1 MYKKLLRN
9 MASFKNL
16 NLTPR
21 AVRTIQAYIV
31 SRTDDETTRNTGTI
45 GKYDTIEL
53 YDTIKKFTG
62 IELEF
67 YKNEDGKIMLE
78 EITESGSRMV
88 EFQEAEEVS
97 EYLEHLTYLGLQG
110 KINNKKLSIVRDAE
124 SAEEKDIEF
133 RTGIRTGDRKVSVY
147 KQNEYILTNEEGQIE
162 ENPTTEALKRTV
174 ADSFSSMSITDLNRF
189 SKFEY
194 KKMISA
200 KYADVV
206 LTSKEMEALDFYKGS
221 RIYSN

>member
-1 MYKKLLRN
+1 MYKKIIQN
-9 MASFKNL
+9 VASFKNL
-16 NLTPR
+16 NLSPR
-21 AVRTIQAYIV
+21 AVRTIQAYIL
-31 SRTDDETTRNTGTI
+31 SKRNDSTTRENVPI

-67 YKNEDGKIMLE
+67 YKDEDGKIMLE
-78 EITESGSRMV
+78 ETTESGSRMV
-88 EFQEAEEVS
+88 EFQEAEDVS
-97 EYLEHLTYLGLQG
+97 KYLEHLTYLGLQG
-110 KINNKKLSIVRDAE
+110 KINNKKLSVVRNAE
-124 SAEEKDIEF
+124 SAEEKDI
-133 RTGIRTGDRKVSVY
+133 TLKTGDRKIVVY
-147 KQNEYILTNEEGQIE
+147 TKNEYTLTNEDGQTE

-174 ADSFSSMSITDLNRF
+174 ADSFSNMSISDLNKF

-206 LTSKEMEALDFYKGS
+206 LTTEEMEALDFYKRS

>member
-9 MASFKNL
+9 IASFKNL

-31 SRTDDETTRNTGTI
+31 SRTDDETKRNTGTI

-67 YKNEDGKIMLE
+67 YKDEDGKIMLE

-97 EYLEHLTYLGLQG
+97 KYLEHLTYLGLQG
-110 KINNKKLSIVRDAE
+110 KINNKKLSVVRDAK

-133 RTGIRTGDRKVSVY
+133 RTGNRKVSVY

-162 ENPTTEALKRTV
+162 ENPTIEALKRTV

-200 KYADVV
+200 KYADIV
-206 LTSKEMEALDFYKGS
+206 LTAKEMEALDFYKGS

>member
-9 MASFKNL
+9 VASFKNL

-67 YKNEDGKIMLE
+67 YKDEDGKIMLE

-88 EFQEAEEVS
+88 AFQETEEVS
-97 EYLEHLTYLGLQG
+97 KYLEHLTYLGLQG
-110 KINNKKLSIVRDAE
+110 KINNKKLSVVRDAK
-124 SAEEKDIEF
+124 SAEEKDITF
-133 RTGIRTGDRKVSVY
+133 KTGNRKVAVY
-147 KQNEYILTNEEGQIE
+147 TQNEYMLTNEDGQTE
-162 ENPTTEALKRTV
+162 DNPTTEALKRAV
-174 ADSFSSMSITDLNRF
+174 ADSFSNMNIGDLNRF

-206 LTSKEMEALDFYKGS
+206 LTAKEMEALDFYKGS